1 MGGLRVSVLVCVG
14 VAPEGLRVSVLVC
27 VGVAPDGILL
37 CEKHGHSEGEGNYQA
52 KGGLYLRHAFRSA
65 RNLSAAMPDILGEVD
80 LDLEEGNRQ
89 VIARF

>member
-1 MGGLRVSVLVCVG
+1 M
-14 VAPEGLRVSVLVC
+14 LVC

-80 LDLEEGNRQ
+80 LDLDEQRGRA
-89 VIARF
+89 IDKKFK

>member
-37 CEKHGHSEGEGNYQA
+37 CEKHNHSEGEGQR
-52 KGGLYLRHAFRSA
+52 G
-65 RNLSAAMPDILGEVD
+65 
-80 LDLEEGNRQ
+80 
-89 VIARF
+89 

>member
-1 MGGLRVSVLVCVG
+1 VG
-14 VAPEGLRVSVLVC
+14 GLRVSVLVC

>member
-1 MGGLRVSVLVCVG
+1 MG
-14 VAPEGLRVSVLVC
+14 GLRVSVLVC

-80 LDLEEGNRQ
+80 LDLDAWTRA
-89 VIARF
+89 IDRFI